1 MAVRPGTLTF
11 FTHFSLF
18 LITYYEGEKNTRR
31 GVELCFEKFFVSLKI
46 EHTDQKL
53 SETASEVIIRI
64 LTQRNKTEREEEKH
78 KAIILVPST
87 IRK

>member
-1 MAVRPGTLTF
+1 MNVRKTQ
-11 FTHFSLF
+11 
-18 LITYYEGEKNTRR
+18 EG
-31 GVELCFEKFFVSLKI
+31 GVELCFEKFFVSLKT

-53 SETASEVIIRI
+53 SETAPEVIIRI
-64 LTQRNKTEREEEKH
+64 LTQRNKTEREEERH